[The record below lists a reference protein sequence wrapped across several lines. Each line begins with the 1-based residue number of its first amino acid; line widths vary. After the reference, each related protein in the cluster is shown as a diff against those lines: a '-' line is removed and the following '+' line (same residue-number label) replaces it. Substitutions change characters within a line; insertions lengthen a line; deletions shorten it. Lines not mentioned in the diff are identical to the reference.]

1 MTKREELWNNIY
13 GFALMIWD
21 GLGFFGCDH
30 MKLGRLEGEK
40 VNFMTPFK
48 SPRTLI
54 ISFLGLALMIYIII
68 IESRKLGEQK

>member
-1 MTKREELWNNIY
+1 MTKWEELRENVY
-13 GFALMIWD
+13 GLSLMLWD
-21 GLGFFGCDH
+21 GLGFFGTDH

-54 ISFLGLALMIYIII
+54 LYFLGLALMIYIII
-68 IESRKLGEQK
+68 SEGRSLGK